1 MNSIASGNKI
11 QMLKVKSG
19 LFLLKLEIHC
29 MTAQK
34 VKFTWNGQNAK
45 PKNSLTGMWNFLCW
59 SEIRRNLISTRT
71 KQMLM
76 LGLRFAFRPFTIYHQ
91 CTLFLSH
98 TLYELQKFAY
108 EKENYSF
115 IHEKA
120 ATDIQSLKC
129 IQFLFDNNAS
139 FRKLN

>member
-1 MNSIASGNKI
+1 MNSIASRNKI

-19 LFLLKLEIHC
+19 LFLVKLEIHC
-29 MTAQK
+29 MTGQK

-45 PKNSLTGMWNFLCW
+45 PKNSFTGMWNFLCW

-71 KQMLM
+71 KCPC
-76 LGLRFAFRPFTIYHQ
+76 LRFAFRPFKIYHQ

-98 TLYELQKFAY
+98 TLYELQKFAN
-108 EKENYSF
+108 EKENYNF

-120 ATDIQSLKC
+120 ATNILSL
-129 IQFLFDNNAS
+129 NAFS
-139 FRKLN
+139 FFSIIRAFVN

>member
-11 QMLKVKSG
+11 LMLKVKSG

-29 MTAQK
+29 MTGQK
-34 VKFTWNGQNAK
+34 VKFIWNGQNAK
-45 PKNSLTGMWNFLCW
+45 PKNSLTGMWNFSCW

-76 LGLRFAFRPFTIYHQ
+76 PCLRFAFRPFMIYHQ

-98 TLYELQKFAY
+98 TLYELQKFAN
-108 EKENYSF
+108 EKENYNF

-120 ATDIQSLKC
+120 ATNIQLLKC
-129 IQFLFDNNAS
+129 IQFLFDNMWAFVN
-139 FRKLN
+139 